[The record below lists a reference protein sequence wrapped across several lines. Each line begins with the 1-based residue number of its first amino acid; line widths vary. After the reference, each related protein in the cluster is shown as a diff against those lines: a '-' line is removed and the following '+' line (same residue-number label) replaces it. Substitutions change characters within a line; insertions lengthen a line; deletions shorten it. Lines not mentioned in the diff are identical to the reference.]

1 MKTYKQ
7 HYIECKENYK
17 NSNNS
22 VYDLTVIKNSLDFD
36 LVNFYQLK
44 NKVSGRLEDG
54 LDCLEDEWSTKLN
67 KWQDIPELEIFCQ
80 QVMPQIERDVFGSYL
95 KVEYIHPYK
104 NKINASKESSW
115 AWHYDDCPKEFI
127 KLAIYLNNVGESDGC
142 MQVLL
147 ASNNTIPIVD
157 TYRLDPSAVKGFP
170 PPVFPKTRVPNNFV
184 DDIVSN
190 GGSAY
195 SLVGKE
201 GTHFIFTPNVIHR
214 GTIPSAL

>member
-1 MKTYKQ
+1 
-7 HYIECKENYK
+7 
-17 NSNNS
+17 
-22 VYDLTVIKNSLDFD
+22 
-36 LVNFYQLK
+36 
-44 NKVSGRLEDG
+44 
-54 LDCLEDEWSTKLN
+54 
-67 KWQDIPELEIFCQ
+67 
-80 QVMPQIERDVFGSYL
+80 
-95 KVEYIHPYK
+95 
-104 NKINASKESSW
+104 
-115 AWHYDDCPKEFI
+115 
-127 KLAIYLNNVGESDGC
+127 

-214 GTIPSAL
+214 GTIPSANSECREAIFFYLRPSLYKVEKYTKNAHSFFPERNVKKYELD